1 MVWMTGYATVDPGNV
16 PSGSSRSL
24 TVPSGSKAP
33 RIRNWDT
40 KPVGSVFSPRLIAAT
55 TALPINWDLG

>member
-1 MVWMTGYATVDPGNV
+1 MVWMTNYATVDPGDV

-24 TVPSGSKAP
+24 TVPSGSRAP

-40 KPVGSVFSPRLIAAT
+40 KPVGSVFSPRFITAT
-55 TALPINWDLG
+55 TDFPIKWDLE